1 MKCRPKKV
9 DNVKKN
15 TLGKN
20 FMIIIKSSIFAVI
33 ITFLL
38 FIIFAIAMKI
48 GNLDEKIIP
57 PTNQV
62 IRIISIAL
70 GGSMA
75 AKASKVRG
83 WLKGGITGI
92 MYMFWAFVISALFA
106 QSIIF
111 NRVVLSD
118 IAMSFIVGA
127 IGGVIGV
134 NLK

>member
-1 MKCRPKKV
+1 
-9 DNVKKN
+9 
-15 TLGKN
+15 
-20 FMIIIKSSIFAVI
+20 MIIIKSSIFAVI